1 MEETLPVAVD
11 HSTTRTLAPD
21 SDPLDLMYRVVGMYR
36 LLDLISETGS
46 GGAGSWIL
54 GALPI
59 CPGTNGLPSVDK
71 IVIDQPSIEALANK
85 LSPGSYTSMTKVNT
99 PSIAHRKY
107 QLTVLIIT
115 AQIDFQAL
123 AQQIIKPVGIYGSVS
138 AIVKFFEDIGC
149 IDAQT

>member
-1 MEETLPVAVD
+1 MDSDVVIPPSPTISNDVGKNMEENPSVDVD
-11 HSTTRTLAPD
+11 HSATRPLPPD
-21 SDPLDLMYRVVGMYR
+21 SDPLDLMHRVVGMYR

-85 LSPGSYTSMTKVNT
+85 LSPGSYNSMTKVNT
-99 PSIAHRKY
+99 PSIAHRKC

-115 AQIDFQAL
+115 A
-123 AQQIIKPVGIYGSVS
+123 
-138 AIVKFFEDIGC
+138 
-149 IDAQT
+149 